1 MFEYVYFKQ
10 ICGQLSVALDVS
22 VSFISVFS
30 ANVYFEMCFLSVFEH
45 GPGKLCSVPLL
56 IIYMWHVSSCF
67 SSNEKF
73 DLKSHF

>member
-45 GPGKLCSVPLL
+45 GLCKL
-56 IIYMWHVSSCF
+56 
-67 SSNEKF
+67 
-73 DLKSHF
+73 